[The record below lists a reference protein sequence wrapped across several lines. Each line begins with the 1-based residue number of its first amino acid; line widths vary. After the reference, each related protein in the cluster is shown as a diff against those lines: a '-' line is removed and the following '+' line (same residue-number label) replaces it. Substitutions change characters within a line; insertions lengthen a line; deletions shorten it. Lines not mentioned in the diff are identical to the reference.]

1 MSRLGNHRI
10 KSIGLIAAGSIAV
23 AAFSGC
29 DANEDA
35 DLENGRQ
42 LFIANCGT
50 CHAMKESGSTA
61 VVGPDMDSSFAAARD
76 VGMDSDTI
84 EGVVEAQIENPRQVS
99 VDDPTYM
106 APKILEGDDARDV
119 SAYIAS
125 VAGVPGIEPPTSP
138 GGPGGQV
145 YANSGCGA
153 CHTFAAAE
161 STGNVG
167 PNLDDVLP
175 GQDTAM
181 IETSIVNPEAVL
193 SQGFAGGI
201 MPADYGES
209 IEPADLE
216 LLVRFL
222 STCAGKV
229 EIATGGG
236 EPTGPAFCFN
246 EDE

>member
-1 MSRLGNHRI
+1 MNRPRI
-10 KSIGLIAAGSIAV
+10 KLIGLVATGSIAV

-35 DLENGRQ
+35 DLANGRQ
-42 LFIANCGT
+42 LFIVNCGT

-61 VVGPDMDSSFAAARD
+61 VVGPDMDSAFAAARD
-76 VGMDSDTI
+76 AGMDSDTI

-99 VDDPTYM
+99 EDDPTYM
-106 APKILEGDDARDV
+106 APKILEGEDARDV

-145 YANSGCGA
+145 YATSGCGT
-153 CHTFAAAE
+153 CHTFDAAE
-161 STGNVG
+161 SVGNVG

-175 GQDTAM
+175 SQDTAM
-181 IETSIVNPEAVL
+181 IEQSIVDPEAVI
-193 SQGFAGGI
+193 SQGYAGGI
-201 MPADYGES
+201 MPGDYGES
-209 IEPADLE
+209 IAPPDLE
-216 LLVRFL
+216 LLVKFL

-229 EIATGGG
+229 EAGTAGG

-246 EDE
+246 EE